1 MGIISDL
8 SADGDR
14 CKHCGRLLHKH
25 YGGKHTRR
33 LLREWD
39 GDIVFAM
46 IVDITCGWC
55 GAVNEIFYQADM
67 LSPVSAPRPGRW
79 AWAAAG

>member
-1 MGIISDL
+1 MISDL

-14 CKHCGRLLHKH
+14 CQHCGRPLHRH

-33 LLREWD
+33 TLREWD
-39 GDIVFAM
+39 GDVVFATM
-46 IVDITCGWC
+46 VDVWCEYC
-55 GAVNEIFYQADM
+55 GAVTSIFGAADM
-67 LSPVSAPRPGRW
+67 LPPVSTPRRGRW